1 MRLII
6 ILAGLIVVILL
17 GGGVAY
23 LLIPTGDE
31 PAEEAIEE
39 GVEEEPE
46 EEEHAEE
53 GGHGAP
59 APPQPEEGGHGA
71 PAPPQPQYIKMEVLT
86 LPVVR
91 GTALNHYLNVEAS
104 LQSPDKQTAREIQTQ
119 LPHLRDAIIRDLFRA
134 PLTAARGTKVAA
146 VG

>member
-1 MRLII
+1 MSRPRKRSRK
-6 ILAGLIVVILL
+6 ASRRS
-17 GGGVAY
+17 
-23 LLIPTGDE
+23 PK
-31 PAEEAIEE
+31 
-39 GVEEEPE
+39 

-59 APPQPEEGGHGA
+59 AA
-71 PAPPQPQYIKMEVLT
+71 PQPQYIKMEVLT

-91 GTALNHYLNVEAS
+91 GTALNHYLNVEAR

-134 PLTAARGTKVAA
+134 PLTAVRGAKVDGEVLKQRLLAAARQVLGEDVIED
-146 VG
+146 VLLVNVIRSRR

>member
-46 EEEHAEE
+46 EEEHA
-53 GGHGAP
+53 
-59 APPQPEEGGHGA
+59 EEGGHGA